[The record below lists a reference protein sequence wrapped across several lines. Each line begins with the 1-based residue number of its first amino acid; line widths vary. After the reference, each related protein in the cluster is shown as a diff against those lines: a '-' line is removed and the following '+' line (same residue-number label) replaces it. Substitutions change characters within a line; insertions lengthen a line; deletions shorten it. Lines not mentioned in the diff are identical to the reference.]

1 MLAYSKGFKQTKM
14 KRQLRQNVAIVKPD
28 KGNDVVLLHNQ
39 DHFNLVEQLFK
50 DQTKMKILDK
60 DSTIT

>member
-39 DHFNLVEQLFK
+39 GHFNLVEQLFK